1 MKKMNAVNLDKLLDD
16 FSHIEKKIS
25 ELHGEN
31 NHLTL
36 QLEKANK
43 LLAISQS
50 QEELAKEK
58 CAVLQNVIKGLQ
70 QAIENQ
76 HHLRDDNERLKNTVC
91 MLEEKVKSCEQ
102 EYKSQIDRLMKEIE
116 SKEEEHRL
124 EQKKTHCE
132 MKKRLE
138 TKEEELKQLIEKKD
152 LEISELTGQL
162 RAQEKEKQDE
172 IIKLQIEFD
181 AKLTQFQNR
190 TPKSHPD
197 PRALPQNIYR
207 RKLQHFQEEKNK
219 EIEVLR
225 NTIRDL
231 EQRLSKGPDVR
242 PRRWQ
247 I

>member
-1 MKKMNAVNLDKLLDD
+1 MKKMSVVNLNKLLDD

-31 NHLTL
+31 NRLTL

-43 LLAISQS
+43 LLTIGQS
-50 QEELAKEK
+50 HEESAKEE
-58 CAVLQNVIKGLQ
+58 CAALQNVIKGLQ

-76 HHLRDDNERLKNTVC
+76 HHLRDENERLKNTAC
-91 MLEEKVKSCEQ
+91 MLEEKVKACEQ
-102 EYKSQIDRLMKEIE
+102 EYKSQIDRLMKETE

-132 MKKRLE
+132 MNKRLE
-138 TKEEELKQLIEKKD
+138 TKEEEHKQLIEKKD
-152 LEISELTGQL
+152 LEILELTRQL
-162 RAQEKEKQDE
+162 RVQEKEKQNE

-181 AKLTQFQNR
+181 AKLTQLQNR

-207 RKLQHFQEEKNK
+207 QKLQHFQEEKNK

-231 EQRLSKGPDVR
+231 EQRLGKGQDVR
-242 PRRWQ
+242 PKRW
-247 I
+247 

>member
-1 MKKMNAVNLDKLLDD
+1 MKKSSAVNLDKLLDD

-31 NHLTL
+31 NRLTL

-50 QEELAKEK
+50 QEESAKEK
-58 CAVLQNVIKGLQ
+58 CAVLQSVIKGLQ
-70 QAIENQ
+70 QAVENQ
-76 HHLRDDNERLKNTVC
+76 HHLRDENERLKNAAC

-102 EYKSQIDRLMKEIE
+102 EYKNQIDRLVKETE
-116 SKEEEHRL
+116 SKEKEHRL

-132 MKKRLE
+132 MNKRLE
-138 TKEEELKQLIEKKD
+138 TKEEEHKQLIEKKD
-152 LEISELTGQL
+152 LEILELTRQL
-162 RAQEKEKQDE
+162 RAQEKEKQNE

-181 AKLTQFQNR
+181 AKLTQLQSR

-207 RKLQHFQEEKNK
+207 RKLQHFQEEKAK
-219 EIEVLR
+219 EMEALR

-231 EQRLSKGPDVR
+231 EQQLRKGQDVR
-242 PRRWQ
+242 PKRW
-247 I
+247 